1 MKLKRLICAALL
13 LCMVWTAAAA
23 ENVPA
28 YLLNRDGTPINI
40 MKFAQRPYSWDAQAH
55 NGSPV
60 ATYIENALDGS
71 RNTAMWFGCWNS
83 IATDDIPDISF
94 YFNDAT
100 VRDIWIRNG
109 SEKPNYR
116 DFARMGNLG
125 VIVWMGDVS
134 TEMYFPR
141 RPLYNQFY
149 NLQDNYDSEEI
160 SDNFIDGY
168 QRFGLPMQYEHVT
181 RIDFYVKGWYE
192 GELKDSGHQY
202 QMWISDFAFLP
213 DSLHNLV
220 NDPAYHDPY
229 PAPTRQAAPTATP
242 VPTPVPTPEPFTG
255 LTVLTTQE
263 LPGRSGPGNT
273 YTEEGNYLRSGAQVK
288 ALTSVYDAESETWW
302 LQVELTA
309 NGELRRIYTTRD
321 TLQIADEQVGN
332 LIPMEKA
339 VGDALVIRSV
349 FAYQG
354 PGALYSYFD
363 KIPAGTTGTVWQVE
377 GLYAQFEYRDA
388 NGLLRRVWIPEG
400 ALEYVFG

>member
-1 MKLKRLICAALL
+1 MKIKRF
-13 LCMVWTAAAA
+13 LCVVLMACMLWSMAAADGA
-23 ENVPA
+23 EA

-40 MKFAQRPYSWDAQAH
+40 YKFAEIPYSWEAQDH
-55 NGSPV
+55 NGTKV
-60 ATYIENALDGS
+60 ATYIENVLDGS
-71 RNTAMWFGCWNS
+71 RATAMWFGCWNS
-83 IATDDIPDISF
+83 IATDDVPDISF

-100 VRDIWIRNG
+100 VKDIWIRNG

-141 RPLYNQFY
+141 RPIYNQFY

-160 SDNFIDGY
+160 SDDFIDGY

-192 GELKDSGHQY
+192 GELKDNEHRY

-220 NDPAYHDPY
+220 NDPAYRYQTPV
-229 PAPTRQAAPTATP
+229 PARNTTPTATP
-242 VPTPVPTPEPFTG
+242 VPTVVPTAEPFTG
-255 LTVLTTQE
+255 LQVTTLQA
-263 LPGRSGPGNT
+263 LDARFGPGML
-273 YTEEGNYLRSGAQVK
+273 YAEEGPYLQRGAQVK
-288 ALTSVYDAESETWW
+288 ALTSVYDSENGTWW
-302 LQVELTA
+302 LQVELTVD
-309 NGELRRIYTTRD
+309 GELRRTYTTREN
-321 TLQIADEQVGN
+321 LQIADEQVGN
-332 LIPMEKA
+332 LIPMEEA

-388 NGLLRRVWIPEG
+388 NGMLRRVWIPEG
-400 ALEYVFG
+400 AVEYVFG